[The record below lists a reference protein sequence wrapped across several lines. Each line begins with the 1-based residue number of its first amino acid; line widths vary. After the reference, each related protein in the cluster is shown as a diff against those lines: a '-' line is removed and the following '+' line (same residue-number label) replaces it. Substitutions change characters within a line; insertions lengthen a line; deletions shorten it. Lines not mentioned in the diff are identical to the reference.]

1 MNIKEYVCGLCLDAK
16 KASAALA
23 SSSST
28 ERNAILT
35 SIAKKLGEE
44 ENIIKIIEANK
55 LDLENA
61 KNNGIK
67 PTMIDRL
74 TLSGERI
81 SGIAA
86 SVMKLAAL
94 GDVLGKGE
102 CFVRPNGLKIRRVA
116 VPLGTVGIIYEARP
130 NVTVDAAGICIKT
143 GNCAVLRGGKEAI
156 NSNKAFMDVIHDSL
170 KECGFDPAS
179 VQLIEDTSRE
189 SSYALME
196 AVGLI
201 DVLIPR
207 GSKGLINSVCQNAR
221 VPVIETGAGNC
232 HVYVEKTADLDMA
245 LKVTL
250 NAKLSRPSVCN
261 AAESLLVD
269 REIAGEF
276 LPKLYELSR
285 DKNLVFKGDDEVRAI
300 LPQAEE
306 AQEDDYYTEYND
318 YIMSVKLVNGVG
330 EAVENVNKYS
340 THHSEAVLTQNTSVA
355 DYFTAH
361 VDSAA
366 VYVNASTRFT
376 DGEEFGFGAEIG
388 ISTQKLHARGPM
400 GPEQLTIYKYIVEG
414 NGQIR

>member
-1 MNIKEYVCGLCLDAK
+1 MNVKEYVNGLCRDAK
-16 KASAALA
+16 DASYALA
-23 SSSST
+23 TSSST
-28 ERNAILT
+28 ERNAILI
-35 SIAKKLGEE
+35 SISKKLCEE
-44 ENIIKIIEANK
+44 ENIAKIIEANR
-55 LDLENA
+55 LDLEHA
-61 KNNGIK
+61 KNNNIR

-74 TLSGERI
+74 TLSRERLTN
-81 SGIAA
+81 IAA
-86 SVMKLAAL
+86 SASKLAAL
-94 GDVLGKGE
+94 PDVLGQGE

-156 NSNKAFMDVIHDSL
+156 NSNKAFISVIHSAL
-170 KECGFDPAS
+170 TECGFDPHCIA
-179 VQLIEDTSRE
+179 LIEDTSRE

-207 GSKGLINSVCQNAR
+207 GSKSLINSVCQNAR

-232 HVYVEKTADLDMA
+232 HIYVEKTADIDTA
-245 LKVTL
+245 VKVTL

-269 REIAGEF
+269 RAIAGKF
-276 LPKLYELSR
+276 LPRLYSASREKELIFR
-285 DKNLVFKGDDEVRAI
+285 GNEEVKAI
-300 LPQAEE
+300 LPQAEDACE
-306 AQEDDYYTEYND
+306 EDYYAEYYD
-318 YIMSVKLVNGVG
+318 YIISVKLVDGVK

-340 THHSEAVLTQNTSVA
+340 THHSEAVLTSDLSVA
-355 DYFTAH
+355 DYFTSH

-400 GPEQLTIYKYIVEG
+400 GPEQLTIYKYIIEG